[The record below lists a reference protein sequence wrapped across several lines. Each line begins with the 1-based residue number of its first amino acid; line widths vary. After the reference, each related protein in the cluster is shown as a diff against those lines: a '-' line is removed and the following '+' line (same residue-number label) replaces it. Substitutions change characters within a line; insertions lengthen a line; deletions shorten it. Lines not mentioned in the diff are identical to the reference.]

1 MTGIFSERGGLLLN
15 IKIRFLNQAGIVTDI
30 HTFSVHMCVM
40 TQGIVEWIDP
50 LFFNFLFTFIFKMS
64 LLFHLFLCVTFSCP
78 CPCIWLHQHICTDSK
93 LGTGG
98 SSQG

>member
-15 IKIRFLNQAGIVTDI
+15 IKIRFLNQARIVTNI

-50 LFFNFLFTFIFKMS
+50 LFELSVYVYFQNIFIISS
-64 LLFHLFLCVTFSCP
+64 LPLCNVFVPISMHMVTSAYMYRP
-78 CPCIWLHQHICTDSK
+78 K
-93 LGTGG
+93 TGYW
-98 SSQG
+98 

>member
-30 HTFSVHMCVM
+30 HTFSVYMCVM

-50 LFFNFLFTFIFKMS
+50 LF
-64 LLFHLFLCVTFSCP
+64 
-78 CPCIWLHQHICTDSK
+78 
-93 LGTGG
+93 
-98 SSQG
+98 